1 MIILLIDSRKT
12 LSSIEE
18 QILVK
23 KFAHYFI
30 IEHHEKV
37 LNRSSLELGYSFLSE
52 LCTNHRYTAAICDL
66 SRCVENK
73 TSKKDFEYLR
83 DPMTY
88 VFSVCSPKFKLY
100 IIDSNNFISE
110 TVKNCHEYMKSLDIE
125 VNAGIYSHI
134 EDALAEIKS
143 PAI

>member
-1 MIILLIDSRKT
+1 MSN
-12 LSSIEE
+12 IEE
-18 QILVK
+18 KVLVK
-23 KFAHYFI
+23 KFAYYFI
-30 IEHHEKV
+30 IEHHEKT
-37 LNRSSLELGYSFLSE
+37 LNRSSLELGYSYLSE
-52 LCTNHRYTAAICDL
+52 LCVEHRHIAAICDL
-66 SRCVENK
+66 SRIVETETTK
-73 TSKKDFEYLR
+73 EDFEYIR

-100 IIDSNNFISE
+100 IIDPNNFISE